1 MTKQMK
7 QIKKAITIIAIAL
20 ILFLSC
26 APPAYAQVEFESIA
40 HSAILMEASTGKILY
55 EKNAD
60 IPLPPASITKV
71 MTLLLGFEAL
81 ESGQA
86 SWDDLVTVSE
96 KAWRIEGSDMFL
108 EVGMKV
114 PLSEIITGISVVSAN
129 DGCIALSEHLYGTEE
144 AFVQQMNKRA
154 KELGL
159 TQTQFKNSSG
169 LPAEGHYMSARDI
182 AVLSR
187 YLITHYPKILEI
199 ESITEFTFNN
209 VYQKN
214 RNPLLGNYPG
224 ADGLKTGW
232 TNEAGY
238 CLVGTAQRDGMR
250 LISVVLKTND
260 TEERLAASREL
271 LDFGYRNFEV
281 MTVVKEGDIIEDINV
296 KNGKELTV
304 PVKINESIEAVIP
317 KGRKEDIEISVILDD
332 ELITAPIAE
341 DTPVGSAEI
350 QLDGE
355 VLATSEVSTAKG
367 VEKAGFF
374 EILFRNIANFFKS
387 LFKVSKG

>member
-1 MTKQMK
+1 MK

-26 APPAYAQVEFESIA
+26 APAYAQVEFESIA